1 MVLANIQL
9 TQSSHVVSLPDTETA
24 PMTTGQPVTTVLQSS
39 PSSPAGTTSEATLSM
54 SDTSTYITII
64 SVLAVVIAVLL
75 LLLAVGGV
83 LFLVCVLRAK
93 ASRREEN
100 QPEIDTKMNEAYGQ
114 VSRGRGGGG
123 GGVEEAI
130 GLKERPARDSV
141 EYEVVS

>member
-1 MVLANIQL
+1 
-9 TQSSHVVSLPDTETA
+9 
-24 PMTTGQPVTTVLQSS
+24 MTTGQPVTTVLQSS
-39 PSSPAGTTSEATLSM
+39 PSSPAGTTSEATPSM

-83 LFLVCVLRAK
+83 LFLVCVLRLK

-100 QPEIDTKMNEAYGQ
+100 QSEIDTEMNEAYGQ
-114 VSRGRGGGG
+114 VSRARGGG

-141 EYEVVS
+141 EYEVIS

>member
-1 MVLANIQL
+1 
-9 TQSSHVVSLPDTETA
+9 
-24 PMTTGQPVTTVLQSS
+24 
-39 PSSPAGTTSEATLSM
+39 M

-83 LFLVCVLRAK
+83 LFLRAR
-93 ASRREEN
+93 ASKRREEN

-114 VSRGRGGGG
+114 VSRARGGGV

-141 EYEVVS
+141 EYEVLY

>member
-1 MVLANIQL
+1 
-9 TQSSHVVSLPDTETA
+9 
-24 PMTTGQPVTTVLQSS
+24 
-39 PSSPAGTTSEATLSM
+39 M

-64 SVLAVVIAVLL
+64 SVLAVVIVFLL

-83 LFLVCVLRAK
+83 LFLVCVLRLK

-100 QPEIDTKMNEAYGQ
+100 QPEIDTKTNEAYGQ
-114 VSRGRGGGG
+114 VSGGRGGAGGG

>member
-1 MVLANIQL
+1 
-9 TQSSHVVSLPDTETA
+9 
-24 PMTTGQPVTTVLQSS
+24 
-39 PSSPAGTTSEATLSM
+39 M

-83 LFLVCVLRAK
+83 LFLVCVLRLK
-93 ASRREEN
+93 ASRREED
-100 QPEIDTKMNEAYGQ
+100 QSEIDTKMNEAYGQ
-114 VSRGRGGGG
+114 VSSGRGGGG

-130 GLKERPARDSV
+130 GLKETPARDSV

>member
-1 MVLANIQL
+1 MC
-9 TQSSHVVSLPDTETA
+9 
-24 PMTTGQPVTTVLQSS
+24 
-39 PSSPAGTTSEATLSM
+39 
-54 SDTSTYITII
+54 DTSTYITII

-93 ASRREEN
+93 ASRKEED
-100 QPEIDTKMNEAYGQ
+100 QPEIDTEMNESYGQ
-114 VSRGRGGGG
+114 VSRARGGGG

>member
-1 MVLANIQL
+1 MVI
-9 TQSSHVVSLPDTETA
+9 V
-24 PMTTGQPVTTVLQSS
+24 
-39 PSSPAGTTSEATLSM
+39 
-54 SDTSTYITII
+54 
-64 SVLAVVIAVLL
+64 VLL

-93 ASRREEN
+93 ASRREED

-114 VSRGRGGGG
+114 VSGGRG